1 MNYDKLT
8 KVTIDDFA
16 DAICDEYG
24 IYYSKDYKRLLSYS
38 NPSVKQEIKKRLS
51 KIIVNQKTEV
61 ICENAFY
68 NYIRFTNSGFWDSVK
83 SEIILPDGLIIIGDN
98 AFTASGIFRM
108 NIPATV
114 DHIYG
119 NPFSY
124 SDISEID
131 NNSEYFRL
139 KDRILYDNSYEHLIH
154 CFDKKETFISD
165 ERTKYIHKAAFAR
178 QSELRTVILSNII
191 DIDDEAFNN
200 CSKLEY
206 ISLSNCL
213 ISIGKKAFKQPIA
226 KYKDFD
232 AEYFFETR
240 KKHLLKNDIVIK
252 IPTNVKNIGEEA
264 FAGISNITSLSPN
277 FQIIDGL
284 LLSADGKKLY
294 NCLSS
299 DGVLVIPNG
308 VEEIMDSA
316 FIGNEVINKLI
327 ITNTVKRIGKEAF
340 KYCYALN
347 SVYFESSLVE
357 FGRSAFSDC
366 VNLENIIL
374 PKEISEIPDSAFC
387 NCPKIASISFPPTIT
402 QIGENAFKDCAFTK
416 LAMPRE
422 LLVISNNAFQDCNKL
437 EEIILNEKLKEIGS
451 FAFYEC
457 KIKELTIPS
466 KVQNIGKYAFNIN
479 NKVTITNPQTNIQ
492 DNGLGRNWYDL
503 IVQYPTRYAWDMSCY
518 NEIKKYHH
526 LVPLNKERTLE
537 EKLSG
542 EDMGGF
548 RFTVFDEYYG
558 RQRDDNNPGLYS
570 GDMECFISLYH
581 DYHSSKEIVKVKL
594 DKRVKYICNGAFVK
608 SDCGFAYHT
617 RLKEVIMPEG
627 VIAIGKNA
635 FECSDIDKI
644 ILPKQLEY
652 LGDFAFLRSSL
663 KQIVIPEKVSHIGTN
678 PFADTYIKEIICQS
692 PRFVV
697 NDNILYTSDMKR
709 LIVSI
714 NTSEEILIPD
724 GVVTI
729 DDYAFSKCKAKR
741 IILPHSVKTIGYC
754 AFEWSPNLETMDL
767 SNVSTVGEWCFCGC
781 KSLKEIVTP
790 YSDILNAYMFN
801 HCENLSKV
809 TINPKTQT
817 IGESTFGECPRLHS
831 MTIPEN
837 VKCIYESA
845 FVGSGIK
852 EINCETTCYEVKDNI
867 LYTKGLRTLVYC
879 FNDSKDLVIPDGV
892 VEVSNEAFAYRKNLQ
907 KIDFPSSLLKIGE
920 RVFKNCKAL
929 KVIDLKKTKINKL
942 DKYTLACCDSNPQ
955 IAMNSNL

>member
-51 KIIVNQKTEV
+51 KIIVNPKTEV

-98 AFTASGIFRM
+98 AFTASGIFRI

-165 ERTKYIHKAAFAR
+165 ERTKYIHKAAFAC

-226 KYKDFD
+226 KYEDFD

-284 LLSADGKKLY
+284 LLSADGKKIY

-327 ITNTVKRIGKEAF
+327 ITNTVKRIGKKAF

-347 SVYFESSLVE
+347 
-357 FGRSAFSDC
+357 
-366 VNLENIIL
+366 
-374 PKEISEIPDSAFC
+374 
-387 NCPKIASISFPPTIT
+387 
-402 QIGENAFKDCAFTK
+402 
-416 LAMPRE
+416 
-422 LLVISNNAFQDCNKL
+422 
-437 EEIILNEKLKEIGS
+437 
-451 FAFYEC
+451 
-457 KIKELTIPS
+457 
-466 KVQNIGKYAFNIN
+466 
-479 NKVTITNPQTNIQ
+479 
-492 DNGLGRNWYDL
+492 
-503 IVQYPTRYAWDMSCY
+503 
-518 NEIKKYHH
+518 
-526 LVPLNKERTLE
+526 
-537 EKLSG
+537 
-542 EDMGGF
+542 
-548 RFTVFDEYYG
+548 
-558 RQRDDNNPGLYS
+558 
-570 GDMECFISLYH
+570 
-581 DYHSSKEIVKVKL
+581 
-594 DKRVKYICNGAFVK
+594 RVC
-608 SDCGFAYHT
+608 
-617 RLKEVIMPEG
+617 
-627 VIAIGKNA
+627 
-635 FECSDIDKI
+635 
-644 ILPKQLEY
+644 
-652 LGDFAFLRSSL
+652 
-663 KQIVIPEKVSHIGTN
+663 
-678 PFADTYIKEIICQS
+678 
-692 PRFVV
+692 
-697 NDNILYTSDMKR
+697 
-709 LIVSI
+709 
-714 NTSEEILIPD
+714 
-724 GVVTI
+724 
-729 DDYAFSKCKAKR
+729 
-741 IILPHSVKTIGYC
+741 
-754 AFEWSPNLETMDL
+754 
-767 SNVSTVGEWCFCGC
+767 
-781 KSLKEIVTP
+781 
-790 YSDILNAYMFN
+790 
-801 HCENLSKV
+801 
-809 TINPKTQT
+809 
-817 IGESTFGECPRLHS
+817 
-831 MTIPEN
+831 
-837 VKCIYESA
+837 
-845 FVGSGIK
+845 
-852 EINCETTCYEVKDNI
+852 
-867 LYTKGLRTLVYC
+867 
-879 FNDSKDLVIPDGV
+879 
-892 VEVSNEAFAYRKNLQ
+892 
-907 KIDFPSSLLKIGE
+907 
-920 RVFKNCKAL
+920 
-929 KVIDLKKTKINKL
+929 
-942 DKYTLACCDSNPQ
+942 
-955 IAMNSNL
+955 